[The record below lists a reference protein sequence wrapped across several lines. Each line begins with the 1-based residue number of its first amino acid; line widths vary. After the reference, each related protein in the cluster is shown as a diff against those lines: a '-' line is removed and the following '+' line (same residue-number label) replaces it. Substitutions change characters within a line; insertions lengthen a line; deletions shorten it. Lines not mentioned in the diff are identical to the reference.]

1 MKSAKTH
8 SREKNT
14 AILVKTDTSKLSDKK
29 RDKPADTSNSRSWRW
44 LLMCISLQEERCREN
59 LMTCTKSLIQI
70 RALCDSAFPIGRTF
84 DRYQNGVR
92 GKQQ

>member
-29 RDKPADTSNSRSWRW
+29 RDKPADTP
-44 LLMCISLQEERCREN
+44 E
-59 LMTCTKSLIQI
+59 
-70 RALCDSAFPIGRTF
+70 F
-84 DRYQNGVR
+84 
-92 GKQQ
+92 